1 LTIYHFGVMDEGTA
15 LRDESYLASFESIAD
30 TSIPESY
37 FDEFSDDLADIT
49 TFVDAPTGPEK
60 LAALDE
66 VKDVL
71 TSGPGASS
79 KKAPMFPE
87 FTARVKSAI
96 EQTVEL
102 AADIS
107 NDVSKGGTNTIGMVT
122 GAATRGRGQVK
133 NFVGT
138 NRTTQEIIKNL
149 EQARGIVSDFSKL
162 GTKTKIGIGIGTL
175 GAIGAYSSADRKR
188 R

>member
-1 LTIYHFGVMDEGTA
+1 MDEGTA
-15 LRDESYLASFESIAD
+15 FADESYLASFDSIAD

-37 FDEFSDDLADIT
+37 YDDLGDIT
-49 TFVDAPTGPEK
+49 TFVDRPAGPEK
-60 LAALDE
+60 LSALDE

-71 TSGPGASS
+71 TAGPGASS

-102 AADIS
+102 AADMS
-107 NDVSKGGTNTIGMVT
+107 NDVSKGGSNTIGMVT
-122 GAATRGRGQVK
+122 GAAKKGRRQVK
-133 NFVGT
+133 NFAGT

-149 EQARGIVSDFSKL
+149 DEARNIVSGL
-162 GTKTKIGIGIGTL
+162 GTKTKIGIGIGAL